1 MCALPCIGP
10 GKLLS
15 KTKPISASMPKIV
28 IPPSISTSLRFL
40 RGLDGRFSFGRF
52 MSLFLVGKRATLMG
66 LGCSGATILIVC
78 LTANQKGASWLWL
91 KHPSRIVRRAWTTQD
106 ERELKKHSKSKA
118 PVRAISRR
126 MRRTPGALRQKA
138 RQLGFSIGHQPRR
151 RTRRR

>member
-78 LTANQKGASWLWL
+78 LTANQGRLVIMARAS
-91 KHPSRIVRRAWTTQD
+91 KRIVRRAWTTQD

-126 MRRTPGALRQKA
+126 TRRTPGALRQKA